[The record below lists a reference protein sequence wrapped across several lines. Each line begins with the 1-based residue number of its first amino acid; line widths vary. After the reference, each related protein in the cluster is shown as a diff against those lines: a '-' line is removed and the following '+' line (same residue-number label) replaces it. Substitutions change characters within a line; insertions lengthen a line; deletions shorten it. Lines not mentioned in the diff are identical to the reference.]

1 MHGMVVVWTLFA
13 LMLYVLEPFVLP
25 RVFAR
30 LAERDPVALM
40 TRVQRLHRVLLG
52 VSLLVVL
59 GAVAGSHGGWMF

>member
-1 MHGMVVVWTLFA
+1 
-13 LMLYVLEPFVLP
+13 
-25 RVFAR
+25 
-30 LAERDPVALM
+30 VALM